1 MTVQPAQSSPVVH
14 QTENTSSKPP
24 AKEASSNSAFPQ
36 DTVSLS
42 PAALAKAGGSNQSQ
56 NQKQGQDQELGEK

>member
-14 QTENTSSKPP
+14 QTENPPAKPP
-24 AKEASSNSAFPQ
+24 AKEASGNSAFPQ

-42 PAALAKAGGSNQSQ
+42 PAALAKSGGSSQSQ
-56 NQKQGQDQELGEK
+56 NQKQGEAQDQGA